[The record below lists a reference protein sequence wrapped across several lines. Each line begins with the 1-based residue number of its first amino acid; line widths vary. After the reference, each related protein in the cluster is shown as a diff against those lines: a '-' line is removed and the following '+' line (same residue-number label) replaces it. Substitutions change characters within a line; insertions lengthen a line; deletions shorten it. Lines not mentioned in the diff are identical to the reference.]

1 MEMTF
6 IAEYYHYSTYRL
18 SQRQIEAGDIDEAIA
33 IGHSLEVDD
42 MALFNVDEVA
52 NYERSLA

>member
-1 MEMTF
+1 MTF
-6 IAEYYHYSTYRL
+6 IAEYYHYSTHRL